1 MAQPFAPPGIPS
13 GNQPY
18 AYQPQLL
25 QRQREAQAM
34 HPLSAAMAAGQ
45 PPSQAISDS
54 HQQMQGMGGPG
65 MPNAA
70 GMPGAIPGAVGA
82 GGPVGIPRSVGGG
95 MMGPGQMGPNDQRAM
110 SGQPGAGD
118 VHPMGTGAHMNP
130 HAQAMLQAQGHGMP
144 PGYHNAK
151 IHKASNVRPPRQMII
166 LDKEKKFHEVGK
178 LKTYVPRLKFYSS
191 RPKSLDN
198 CGTQDDILAFVVKL
212 SHTQGCCS
220 SQTNHPFE
228 EQYVNLEV
236 MMRNGLLYLA

>member
-1 MAQPFAPPGIPS
+1 MMAQPFAPPGIPS

-144 PGYHNAK
+144 PGYHNGTFFFFFSPPTLF
-151 IHKASNVRPPRQMII
+151 ICFSLCASFLVCLVSCILVVACSFYLLCFLFLFIRREVR
-166 LDKEKKFHEVGK
+166 GK
-178 LKTYVPRLKFYSS
+178 YYIGLQDALAMLPLKSIDSKDPQSF
-191 RPKSLDN
+191 
-198 CGTQDDILAFVVKL
+198 
-212 SHTQGCCS
+212 
-220 SQTNHPFE
+220 
-228 EQYVNLEV
+228 
-236 MMRNGLLYLA
+236 